1 MRDCEA
7 FEVAIRAIKAAD
19 PVDYVVIPLEK
30 KDRRY
35 VSVFLRDGN
44 EQSLMDNLQMR
55 AMAILAAVTSLPAG
69 FDPSA
74 TDAMAVV
81 LKGNHS
87 EYELGAG
94 VEWAEF
100 TDPFSGKTFM
110 ALKPNYDAS
119 RIATA
124 YELIQRGNTL
134 SDQLLNPELSAEEL
148 LDVEAELDEL
158 VVVLQMLRE
167 VNEVYGII
175 SL

>member
-1 MRDCEA
+1 MG
-7 FEVAIRAIKAAD
+7 EV
-19 PVDYVVIPLEK
+19 
-30 KDRRY
+30 KD
-35 VSVFLRDGN
+35 DGN
-44 EQSLMDNLQMR
+44 GDWNTNRFRCSVGGEEAPLSHGFRRPMDNPDSGNTFCCG
-55 AMAILAAVTSLPAG
+55 TSLPAG

-124 YELIQRGNTL
+124 YELIQRGNEL
-134 SDQLLNPELSAEEL
+134 SDQLLNPELSGEEL
-148 LDVEAELDEL
+148 LSVESELDEL